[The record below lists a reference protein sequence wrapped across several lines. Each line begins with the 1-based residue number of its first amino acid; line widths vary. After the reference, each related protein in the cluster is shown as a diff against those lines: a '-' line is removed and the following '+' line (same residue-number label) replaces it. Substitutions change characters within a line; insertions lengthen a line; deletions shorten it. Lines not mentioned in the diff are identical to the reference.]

1 MPVREILLLGNPL
14 LWCPSQNVSD
24 IRSSETRQLIGDLAE
39 TLSDFRYHQGFG
51 RAIAAPQIGEHRRI
65 IFVKMAGSAQP
76 MPLINPTIL
85 RASREMIE
93 LWDDCFSFPELMV
106 RVRRHLEITVRY
118 TDEYGSQQTA
128 TIRDDLSELLQ
139 HEIDHLDGILATDR
153 AINTRSFALR
163 SVVK

>member
-14 LWCPSQNVSD
+14 LWRPSQIVND
-24 IRSSETRQLIGDLAE
+24 IRSSETQDLISDLAE
-39 TLSDFRYHQGFG
+39 TLSDFRECRGFG
-51 RAIAAPQIGEHRRI
+51 RAIAAPQIGVHRRI
-65 IFVKMAGSAQP
+65 IFVKMPESDP

-106 RVRRHLEITVRY
+106 RVSRHVEITVRY
-118 TDEYGSQQTA
+118 TNEYGSQQTA
-128 TIRDDLSELLQ
+128 TVRNDLSELLQ

-153 AINTRSFALR
+153 AINARCFAQR